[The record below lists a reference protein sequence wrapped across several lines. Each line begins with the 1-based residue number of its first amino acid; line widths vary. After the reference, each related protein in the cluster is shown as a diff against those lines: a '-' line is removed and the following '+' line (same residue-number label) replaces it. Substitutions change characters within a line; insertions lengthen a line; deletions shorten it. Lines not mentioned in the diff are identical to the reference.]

1 MSKSKLSGEGHL
13 GKAQRTTQSRK
24 HRHSIAEVVEMTGI
38 SAHLLR
44 IWELRYGWP
53 KPERKANGYRAYPAD
68 QVRML
73 EWAGV
78 QIQRGR
84 SIGDIIRDPLLGFIE
99 RSTAV
104 ASREQANAIDFTR
117 IPEPLTAD
125 GKDLRRALER
135 AIATGDRGTI
145 ARLEA
150 ECQRLKPDERERA
163 CLALLRLIP

>member
-1 MSKSKLSGEGHL
+1 MSKPELSVRKRRE
-13 GKAQRTTQSRK
+13 QSSRTTPAREE
-24 HRHSIAEVVEMTGI
+24 RHSIAEVVEKTGI
-38 SAHLLR
+38 AAHLLR
-44 IWELRYGWP
+44 VWELRYGWP
-53 KPERKANGYRAYPAD
+53 KPERKSNGYRVYPAD

-84 SIGDIIRDPLLGFIE
+84 TIGDIIRDPLLGFIE
-99 RSTAV
+99 RSTAE
-104 ASREQANAIDFTR
+104 ASRVQANAIDFTH

-125 GKDLRRALER
+125 GRDLRRALER

-145 ARLEA
+145 ARLQA

-163 CLALLRLIP
+163 CLALIRHMP